1 LESLAVVANGVGRMY
16 DGFSAEE
23 RRRRFA
29 FKPTTSD
36 VMNVLLQRLCLSL
49 IGGKTLRAAAD
60 SGDVVESVLAALRE
74 KLSRHKFEFLN
85 GSAEGDLDELED
97 KLNRTFR
104 SLISPLPVDVAVD
117 EQMIPRDG
125 SEGGT
130 TFDDHREAI
139 GSEFSLVNW
148 VVFMP
153 RKPTANGVL
162 RYILATSL
170 HHTGHGKISYILG
183 SFTNFNKTVPA
194 RDAAKVLLLRLREC
208 TPSRQQVRATVDAAF
223 GGVDFAAEMYL
234 KGVDVTA
241 ACSSTSNLVSTLF
254 SGLEKRQYRV
264 MERAIGSGMLT
275 LFVYRDNGDMACVT
289 TLAGRRVAT
298 PMAMP
303 PGDVLHLYSG
313 GADFLKNLLMQQGA
327 SVDEVQTLPRV
338 ELLSKLLR
346 VDVSVVRA
354 IVDPP
359 ADPDKPLWDSLMA
372 KTSSELQAM
381 CRDRLLPHGGDKSR
395 LSWRLV
401 DNPRRVEDQTVDGL
415 LAQYLPKAMADTEGT
430 FPFWRAHYKDT
441 FNYIDIVDRK
451 NSDIQY
457 PHKMA
462 RPTAAV
468 LWSFFQNAIVN
479 AHALYWARTGE
490 YRNIKDWAVELLK
503 CARQRDFK

>member
-1 LESLAVVANGVGRMY
+1 MY

-97 KLNRTFR
+97 KLNKTFR

-275 LFVYRDNGDMACVT
+275 LFVYRDNGDMACNHIGESTRGDADGDAAWGRFALVFWRRRLPEEPADAT
-289 TLAGRRVAT
+289 GGLRGRSADFATGGIAVEIAAGGCERCADDCGSAGRSRQA
-298 PMAMP
+298 AM
-303 PGDVLHLYSG
+303 
-313 GADFLKNLLMQQGA
+313 
-327 SVDEVQTLPRV
+327 
-338 ELLSKLLR
+338 
-346 VDVSVVRA
+346 
-354 IVDPP
+354 
-359 ADPDKPLWDSLMA
+359 
-372 KTSSELQAM
+372 
-381 CRDRLLPHGGDKSR
+381 
-395 LSWRLV
+395 
-401 DNPRRVEDQTVDGL
+401 GL
-415 LAQYLPKAMADTEGT
+415 LDG
-430 FPFWRAHYKDT
+430 
-441 FNYIDIVDRK
+441 
-451 NSDIQY
+451 
-457 PHKMA
+457 
-462 RPTAAV
+462 
-468 LWSFFQNAIVN
+468 QNV
-479 AHALYWARTGE
+479 
-490 YRNIKDWAVELLK
+490 
-503 CARQRDFK
+503 Q